1 MNKPFYLP
9 EQPFFKSSTRQF
21 VSRVGSPSGLLA
33 QYYSFEV
40 PSDDNRAI
48 VAVPDGT
55 IDILFHCSDSAPT
68 ASVCGSVKKGK
79 QIEFKKG
86 SLYFGA
92 RFFPGTA
99 KQILKSPLSKFTDRE
114 ILLDD
119 IQSNSDESV
128 ELICGAGSFDERIAL
143 FEKYYTRCNSDKDC
157 APSLISFLLEKIN
170 ASCGEIRVR
179 ELAEETGYSTRHV
192 SNVFKKYVGISPKLF
207 SRIVRFQRSFNLLRL
222 QKKMAFADLAQD
234 AGYYDQ
240 AHFINEFKEFSMN
253 TPAQIIHGIFC

>member
-1 MNKPFYLP
+1 MNNSSYLP
-9 EQPFFKSSTRQF
+9 EQPFFKLSTRQF
-21 VSRVGSPSGLLA
+21 VSRVGSPYGLLA

-40 PSDDNRAI
+40 PSDDDRAI

-55 IDILFHCSDSAPT
+55 IDILFHCTASAPT

-92 RFFPGTA
+92 RFLPGTA
-99 KQILKSPLSKFTDRE
+99 KQILKSPLSHFTDQE

-119 IQSNSDESV
+119 IQSNSDEFV
-128 ELICGAGSFDERIAL
+128 ELICGAESFDERIAL

-170 ASCGEIRVR
+170 ASCGEIRVQ
-179 ELAEETGYSTRHV
+179 ELADETGYSTRHV

-207 SRIVRFQRSFNLLRL
+207 SRIVRFQRSFSLLRL
-222 QKKMAFADLAQD
+222 QKKPTFADLAQD

-240 AHFINEFKEFSMN
+240 AHFINEFKEFSLN
-253 TPAQIIHGIFC
+253 TPTQIIHGSFC

>member
-1 MNKPFYLP
+1 MNNSSYLP
-9 EQPFFKSSTRQF
+9 EQPFFKLSTRQF
-21 VSRVGSPSGLLA
+21 VSRVGSGLLA

-40 PSDDNRAI
+40 PPDDDHPI

-55 IDILFHCSDSAPT
+55 IDILFHCTAPSPS

-92 RFFPGTA
+92 RFLPGTA
-99 KQILKSPLSKFTDRE
+99 KQILKSPLSHFTDQE
-114 ILLDD
+114 IRLDD
-119 IQSNSDESV
+119 IQSNSDEFV
-128 ELICGAGSFDERIAL
+128 ELICGAESFDERIAL

-157 APSLISFLLEKIN
+157 APSLISFLLDKIN
-170 ASCGEIRVR
+170 ASCGEIRVQ

-207 SRIVRFQRSFNLLRL
+207 SRIVRFQRSFSLLRL
-222 QKKMAFADLAQD
+222 QKKATFADLAQD

-253 TPAQIIHGIFC
+253 TPTQIIHGNFC